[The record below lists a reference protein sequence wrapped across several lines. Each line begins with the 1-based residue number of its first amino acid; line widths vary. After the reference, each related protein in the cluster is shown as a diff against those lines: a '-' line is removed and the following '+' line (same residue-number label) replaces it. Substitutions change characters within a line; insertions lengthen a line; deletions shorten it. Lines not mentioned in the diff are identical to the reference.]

1 MYLNCQV
8 KIPEADGKISKK
20 LIKGTTYIYYEYA
33 SNAIQIAIILTKTV
47 YCVLPHSDNRCLV
60 KEFESVWK

>member
-33 SNAIQIAIILTKTV
+33 SNAI
-47 YCVLPHSDNRCLV
+47 
-60 KEFESVWK
+60 